1 MRIALINF
9 SSPVHEQKRI
19 NNSLSEFINRLESEF
34 EVGEFNPSDINDID
48 RKYYDLIL
56 NFIKT
61 GGTESIYKK
70 YFNNIP
76 QPQYLLTTSLHNSLP
91 AGLEILNYINSQGGK
106 GKIFHGSLDKIISE
120 IKLFA
125 KIHRTSNDLK
135 GKKIGVI
142 GTPSDWLI
150 SSKINY
156 EKTIDKWGISI
167 QDIALKEVY
176 NRYNELDR
184 EKISEIK
191 EDFIKRSEKMVE
203 NNEDDVWE
211 AVRVYLALKELVK
224 KYDLDALTIRC
235 FDLVTNLGTTG
246 CLALSLL
253 NNEGIV
259 SGCEGDLP
267 ATFTMLVTH
276 LLTGKQSFMANP
288 FMINADDNIVKF
300 AHCTVPTS
308 ICNSFISRSHFETG
322 IGVGIQGF
330 IPRGK
335 ASVLKIGGENLNKF
349 YLKQGNIVENLT
361 NPHACR
367 TQIEMEFQDNVSDYF
382 FNKPLGNH
390 HIIIPGEYYEL
401 LNEFFNLTIE

>member
-267 ATFTMLVTH
+267 ATFTMLV
-276 LLTGKQSFMANP
+276 
-288 FMINADDNIVKF
+288 
-300 AHCTVPTS
+300 
-308 ICNSFISRSHFETG
+308 
-322 IGVGIQGF
+322 
-330 IPRGK
+330 
-335 ASVLKIGGENLNKF
+335 
-349 YLKQGNIVENLT
+349 
-361 NPHACR
+361 
-367 TQIEMEFQDNVSDYF
+367 
-382 FNKPLGNH
+382 
-390 HIIIPGEYYEL
+390 
-401 LNEFFNLTIE
+401 